1 MLTEI
6 SARAVRV
13 SRHVDAEDGAPIR
26 GRVAFEEWLLD
37 ERDPAR
43 SPVGA
48 FTAGVFSLSNP
59 SFRGCRITQ
68 LNRQKELEPRPVLS
82 VRERRKSTAMNFNNP
97 AANS

>member
-48 FTAGVFSLSNP
+48 FTAGVFSLSNRHFAGAVSLNSIGRRNWNRAPFFP
-59 SFRGCRITQ
+59 SE
-68 LNRQKELEPRPVLS
+68 NAESRP
-82 VRERRKSTAMNFNNP
+82 P
-97 AANS
+97 